1 MDTARYKTRLEEELA
16 TLEKEMRSLGV
27 QNKEAAQD
35 WVERTDDMDTV
46 SADPN
51 DVADR
56 TEEYDT
62 RRAELSELE
71 GRWND
76 VRDALKKIKDGN
88 YGVCE
93 VSGEPIEEDRLEA
106 NPAARTCKAHIDEKV
121 S

>member
-1 MDTARYKTRLEEELA
+1 MDNAHYKQKLEEELK
-16 TLEKEMRSLGV
+16 TLEGELSSLGA
-27 QNKEAAQD
+27 KAKDSAD

-62 RRAELSELE
+62 RRAELSVLE

-76 VRDALKKIKDGN
+76 VKQALGKIEAGN
-88 YGVCE
+88 FGVCE
-93 VSGEPIEEDRLEA
+93 IGGEKIEEDRLEA
-106 NPAARTCKAHIDEKV
+106 NPAARTCKSHMDEVV

>member
-1 MDTARYKTRLEEELA
+1 LSALNNEL
-16 TLEKEMRSLGV
+16 RSLGIHNPDV
-27 QNKEAAQD
+27 PED
-35 WVERTDDMDTV
+35 WVEKMNDSDTV

-62 RRAELSELE
+62 RRAELAALE

-76 VRDALKKIKDGN
+76 VRDALQKIEGGK
-88 YGVCE
+88 YGICE

-106 NPAARTCKAHIDEKV
+106 NPAARTCKAHMNEIN
-121 S
+121 